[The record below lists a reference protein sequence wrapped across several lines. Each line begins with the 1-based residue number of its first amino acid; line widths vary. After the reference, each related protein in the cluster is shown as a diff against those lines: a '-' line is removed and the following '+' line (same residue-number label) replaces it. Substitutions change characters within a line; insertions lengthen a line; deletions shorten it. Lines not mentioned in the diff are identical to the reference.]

1 MVKRVKT
8 AAESSRRRP
17 IGLKKTKV
25 EKLSR
30 KRWSLSWRGTKNST
44 FRAKSEGS
52 LNSVA
57 VSFLLLSFVCVF
69 YIN

>member
-30 KRWSLSWRGTKNST
+30 KRWSLSWRGAKNST
-44 FRAKSEGS
+44 FRAKERRITE
-52 LNSVA
+52 LCCCFFFA
-57 VSFLLLSFVCVF
+57 FEFRLCFLH
-69 YIN
+69 